1 MFPDAKLFRDVVL
14 QRSVSR
20 GAQLNRISQSAAS
33 QQIQEMERRLKI
45 QLLDRTTRPVQV
57 TAAGKLYSELCR
69 DILRREEEFSAA
81 LDTLQ
86 ANTEGKLRIA
96 SIYSVGLSEVPH
108 HREEMR
114 KRFPLIEVQLELG
127 RPEAVYS
134 AVLNDRVD
142 LGLVSYPEANR
153 DLIALPWRE
162 EPMAVVLPPG
172 HPLAVNR
179 VLEASH
185 LEGFSFLAFDEDLS
199 IRRQIDRYLR
209 EHGVTVNIVLQVDN
223 IQSLKAFLMVG
234 RELSILPECTVSA
247 EVAQGRLIA
256 IPLAEPLV
264 RPIGIV
270 YRKRKTLNRAAQLFI
285 ERLTSTPELPL

>member
-1 MFPDAKLFRDVVL
+1 MFPDAKLFRDIVQ

-20 GAQLNRISQSAAS
+20 GAQLNRISQSAAT
-33 QQIQEMERRLKI
+33 QQVQEVERRLKI
-45 QLLDRTTRPVQV
+45 QLLDRSIRPVQP

-69 DILRREEEFSAA
+69 DVLRREEEFSAA
-81 LDTLQ
+81 LDALQ
-86 ANTEGKLRIA
+86 ASTEGKLRIA

-108 HREEMR
+108 YREEMR

-142 LGLVSYPEANR
+142 LGLVSYPETSR
-153 DLIALPWRE
+153 DLVTLPWRE

-172 HPLAVNR
+172 HPLSANR
-179 VLEASH
+179 LLNASH
-185 LEGFSFLAFDEDLS
+185 LEGFSFIAFDEDLS

-209 EHGVTVNIVLQVDN
+209 EHGVAVNIVLQVDN

-234 RELSILPECTVSA
+234 RELSILPQCTVSA

-256 IPLAEPLV
+256 IPLAQPLI

-285 ERLTSTPELPL
+285 ERLTASPELPL